1 MKYVIILCGFL
12 SGCAT
17 IGDIEGLGEFVEFLR
32 AAETTRVLLG
42 GNPQRHNTAPFV
54 NRTQG
59 EIKSLIEKQDR
70 LEVQNL
76 PHTIEQILYIRE
88 NTRSVGEDLGK

>member
-1 MKYVIILCGFL
+1 MKYIVILCGVL

-17 IGDIEGLGEFVEFLR
+17 IGDIEGLGEFGEILR
-32 AAETTRVLLG
+32 AAETSRVLLG
-42 GNPQRHNTAPFV
+42 GKPQRHNTASVV

-59 EIKSLIEKQDR
+59 EVKSLIEKQDR

-76 PHTIEQILYIRE
+76 PHTQ
-88 NTRSVGEDLGK
+88 